1 MRKLMI
7 LTAAALLATAPASIA
22 GQGSRNNTHPQ
33 SSPARGDM
41 N

>member
-7 LTAAALLATAPASIA
+7 LTAAALLATAPAATA
-22 GQGSRNNTHPQ
+22 GPGSRNYTHPP